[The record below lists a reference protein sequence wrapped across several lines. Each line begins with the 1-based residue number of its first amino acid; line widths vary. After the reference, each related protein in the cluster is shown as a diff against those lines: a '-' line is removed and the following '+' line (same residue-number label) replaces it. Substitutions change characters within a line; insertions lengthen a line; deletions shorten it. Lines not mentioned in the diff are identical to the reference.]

1 MEKDTGARTLPD
13 AVDHLL
19 FAASTLEEGIR
30 EIERLLG
37 VRPLGGG
44 RHPALGTHNALVAL
58 GAGTYLEIIAPDPSL
73 PPPPR
78 GRLFEPGALP
88 RPALVTWVLRD
99 EHIESTV
106 SRARERGLRLGE
118 VSSGHRQ
125 TPDGKTLSWQVS
137 DPYAMPLDGAVP
149 FVIAWGD
156 TPHPSGV
163 APEAGNLIDL
173 QIRHPEPTAVAN
185 ALACLGVDAPV
196 MAAERF
202 ELIATIRTRTGE
214 VRVR

>member
-1 MEKDTGARTLPD
+1 MEKDTRARSLPD

-37 VRPLGGG
+37 VRPVAGG

-73 PPPPR
+73 PPPAR
-78 GRLFEPGALP
+78 GRLIDPGALS
-88 RPALVTWVLRD
+88 RPALATWVLRD
-99 EHIESTV
+99 ERIESTV
-106 SRARERGLRLGE
+106 SRARERGLCLGE
-118 VSSGHRQ
+118 VASGHRQ
-125 TPDGKTLSWQVS
+125 TPDGKTVSWQVS

-163 APEAGNLIDL
+163 APEAGNLVDL

-185 ALACLGVDAPV
+185 ALASLGVDAPV

>member
-1 MEKDTGARTLPD
+1 MAKDARTRSLPD

-19 FAASTLEEGIR
+19 FAAPTLERGIH

-37 VRPLGGG
+37 VTPVAGG
-44 RHPALGTHNALVAL
+44 RHPVLGTHNALVAL

-73 PPPPR
+73 PPPAR
-78 GRLFEPGALP
+78 GRLFEPGMLA
-88 RPALVTWVLRD
+88 RPALATWVLRD
-99 EHIESTV
+99 EGIESTV
-106 SRARERGLRLGE
+106 SRARERGLCLGE

-125 TPDGKTLSWQVS
+125 TPDGKTVSWQVS

-163 APEAGNLIDL
+163 APEAGSLVDL
-173 QIRHPEPTAVAN
+173 QIRHPDPMAVAN
-185 ALACLGVDAPV
+185 ALASLGVDASV
-196 MAAERF
+196 IAAERF

-214 VRVR
+214 VRIR

>member
-1 MEKDTGARTLPD
+1 MEKDTRARSLPD

-37 VRPLGGG
+37 VRPVAGG
-44 RHPALGTHNALVAL
+44 RHPGV
-58 GAGTYLEIIAPDPSL
+58 GL
-73 PPPPR
+73 PPR
-78 GRLFEPGALP
+78 PGAPGGGSDAARRDAGALS
-88 RPALVTWVLRD
+88 RPALATWVLRD
-99 EHIESTV
+99 ERIESTV
-106 SRARERGLRLGE
+106 SRARERGLCLGE
-118 VSSGHRQ
+118 VASGHRQ
-125 TPDGKTLSWQVS
+125 TPDGKTVSWQVS

-163 APEAGNLIDL
+163 APEAGNLVDL

-185 ALACLGVDAPV
+185 ALASLGVDAPV